1 MSEKISFN
9 INEAAAASGL
19 CRTTLYGLMKSGD
32 LAYSQILGKRI
43 IPITA
48 ITDLLERN
56 RVGA

>member
-9 INEAAAASGL
+9 IKEAVAASGL

-32 LAYSQILGKRI
+32 LAYSQILGKRVIPGAAI
-43 IPITA
+43 I
-48 ITDLLERN
+48 DLVERN